1 MENSLVV
8 RVAEIQVETPEIRA
22 LRLERLDGAPF
33 AEWQSGAHIDVT
45 GPTGVL
51 RQYSLAGSPRDDSS
65 IWIAVKKTQGPGGGS
80 TAIHE
85 LQVGDHLKISKPR
98 NLFGIA
104 ADADK
109 HVLIAGGIGVTPLMS
124 MAFEFYSWGVDF
136 ELHYFAHSREQ
147 IAFADFLTERVE
159 YRDFVTLHV
168 GVPREQQPAVLEQM
182 ASTGAGDIHVYTC
195 GPNGFMDQVV
205 AAFSPVVGA
214 DHVHLET
221 FTPKEVDTSGDTA
234 FTVELDT
241 GEVFEIPADR
251 SILDVLEE
259 NGCEVFRSCGEGIC
273 GSCVS
278 GVVEGIPDHR
288 DNCLSATVKAN
299 NEEIALCVSRALSDK
314 LVIELY

>member
-33 AEWQSGAHIDVT
+33 GEWQSGAHIDVT

-65 IWIAVKKTQGPGGGS
+65 IWIAVRKTQGPGGGS

-104 ADADK
+104 PDADK

-147 IAFADFLTERVE
+147 MAFADFLTERVE

-168 GVPREQQPAVLEQM
+168 GVPREQRPAVLETDCVDGRRRHPRLHLRAQRLYGPGGRGLLTRRGRGPR
-182 ASTGAGDIHVYTC
+182 APRDIHTE
-195 GPNGFMDQVV
+195 GGRHQWRH
-205 AAFSPVVGA
+205 G
-214 DHVHLET
+214 VHCRT
-221 FTPKEVDTSGDTA
+221 
-234 FTVELDT
+234 
-241 GEVFEIPADR
+241 R
-251 SILDVLEE
+251 
-259 NGCEVFRSCGEGIC
+259 
-273 GSCVS
+273 
-278 GVVEGIPDHR
+278 HR
-288 DNCLSATVKAN
+288 
-299 NEEIALCVSRALSDK
+299 
-314 LVIELY
+314 